1 MSKKSMNGPEK
12 RIWKKAFGK
21 FLLCVTVVLGCN
33 LLYSAVVMAQDGI
46 QGINEA
52 SNKVRSYFDA
62 GANLMYA
69 IGAVIGIIG
78 ATKVYQKWNAGEPDT
93 GKVAAA
99 WFGSCVFLV
108 VVTSVLKSFFG
119 I

>member
-1 MSKKSMNGPEK
+1 MIKKTKNDPIKEI
-12 RIWKKAFGK
+12 RRKAFGK
-21 FLLCVTVVLGCN
+21 FLLAAFAVLCCN
-33 LLYSAVVMAQDGI
+33 LLYCVVASAQDGI

>member
-1 MSKKSMNGPEK
+1 MRKKNINDPVRG
-12 RIWKKAFGK
+12 IWKNASGK
-21 FLLCVTVVLGCN
+21 FLLAGVVVCLFC
-33 LLYSAVVMAQDGI
+33 LLFSAAGMAQDGI

-78 ATKVYQKWNAGEPDT
+78 AVKVYQKWNAGEPDT

>member
-1 MSKKSMNGPEK
+1 MTKKTKIDPVK
-12 RIWKKAFGK
+12 QVRKKVFGR
-21 FLLCVTVVLGCN
+21 FLLATLVVWCCG

>member
-1 MSKKSMNGPEK
+1 MSKKTKNDPEK
-12 RIWKKAFGK
+12 RVWKKEFGK
-21 FLLCVTVVLGCN
+21 FLLCALVVCSFE
-33 LLYSAVVMAQDGI
+33 LLYCAVVMAQDGI